1 MPGNP
6 ATIIRMNR
14 TLLLPLAGLLAA
26 LHLAGAAEPKTGKLK
41 GGKPQNGTTVALGV
55 QWLAGMADPR
65 IDESSGVAVSRRD
78 PNVLW
83 THNDGGVGK
92 KPRLFSIDRAGKTL
106 AVFSI
111 GGTSPHDWEDI
122 ATDGAGHLYLGD
134 IGNNEAKRTTLAVYQ
149 FAEPDSRASGGA
161 ATAQRAWQLRFPGA
175 PFDCEAL
182 FVWKE
187 HGYLVSKVADKA
199 HAQIFRFSLKD
210 ATEPVML
217 ELVATMKI
225 DSPVTGAD
233 ISADGKLLG
242 LVAKNGAYVYRIDGE
257 IGRVAKAKPHYT
269 KYKDAKIEGCSFA
282 ADGLVCT
289 SETGAI
295 YLFTDPPFRGK

>member
-6 ATIIRMNR
+6 AIITRMKR
-14 TLLLPLAGLLAA
+14 TLFLLLAGLLAA
-26 LHLAGAAEPKTGKLK
+26 LHLAGAAESKIGKPT
-41 GGKPQNGTTVALGV
+41 GGKAKAGATVALGV

-111 GGTSPHDWEDI
+111 GGTSLHDWEDI

-149 FAEPDSRASGGA
+149 FAEPDPRASGGA
-161 ATAQRAWQLRFPGA
+161 ATVQRAWQLRFPGA

-187 HGYLVSKVADKA
+187 HGYLVSKVTNDAR
-199 HAQIFRFSLKD
+199 AQIFRFPLKD

-217 ELVATMKI
+217 ELVATTKI

>member
-1 MPGNP
+1 M
-6 ATIIRMNR
+6 T
-14 TLLLPLAGLLAA
+14 
-26 LHLAGAAEPKTGKLK
+26 
-41 GGKPQNGTTVALGV
+41 
-55 QWLAGMADPR
+55 
-65 IDESSGVAVSRRD
+65 
-78 PNVLW
+78 
-83 THNDGGVGK
+83 NDA
-92 KPRLFSIDRAGKTL
+92 R
-106 AVFSI
+106 
-111 GGTSPHDWEDI
+111 
-122 ATDGAGHLYLGD
+122 
-134 IGNNEAKRTTLAVYQ
+134 
-149 FAEPDSRASGGA
+149 
-161 ATAQRAWQLRFPGA
+161 
-175 PFDCEAL
+175 
-182 FVWKE
+182 
-187 HGYLVSKVADKA
+187 
-199 HAQIFRFSLKD
+199 AQIFRFPLKD

-217 ELVATMKI
+217 ELVATTKI